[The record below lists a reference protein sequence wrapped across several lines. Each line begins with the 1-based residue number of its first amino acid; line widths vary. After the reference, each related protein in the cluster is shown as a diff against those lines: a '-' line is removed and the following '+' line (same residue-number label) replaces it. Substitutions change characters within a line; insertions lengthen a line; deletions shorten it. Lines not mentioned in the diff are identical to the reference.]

1 MSHHAV
7 WTWTTSLWW

>member
-1 MSHHAV
+1 MSHHGV